1 MKFHGNLLIARPV
14 EKVWEFLWDI
24 EKLSRCIP
32 GCQSVKTI
40 KDREKYELNVQDSVG
55 PISVQFELLADVKKL
70 EPLKRIE
77 IAMEGKDFKAGGV
90 RQTMTLALAPKGND
104 TQVDFETDVNV
115 FGRLGT
121 LGYPFVKKKA
131 ESVIKEFGDNVKSA
145 IESNSYLRKGVVVI
159 ERKLVRRETM
169 EVKAVRVHTHG

>member
-1 MKFHGNLLIARPV
+1 MKFNGTLVITRPV

-32 GCQSVKTI
+32 GCQGVKTI
-40 KDREKYELNVQDSVG
+40 KEREKYELSVKDSVG
-55 PISVQFELLADVKKL
+55 PITVQFELLAEVKKL
-70 EPLKRIE
+70 EPLKLIE

-90 RQTMTLALAPKGND
+90 RQTMALALSPKGND
-104 TQVDFETDVNV
+104 TEVGFETDVNV

-131 ESVIKEFGDNVKSA
+131 EAVIKEFGDKVKSA
-145 IESNSYLRKGVVVI
+145 IEANS
-159 ERKLVRRETM
+159 
-169 EVKAVRVHTHG
+169 

>member
-1 MKFHGNLLIARPV
+1 MKFQGNLLVARPV

-32 GCQSVKTI
+32 GCQGVKTI
-40 KDREKYELNVQDSVG
+40 KDKEKYELSIKDSVG
-55 PISVQFELLADVKKL
+55 PITVQFDLLADVKKL
-70 EPLKRIE
+70 EPLKRVE
-77 IAMEGKDFKAGGV
+77 LAMEGKDFKAGGV
-90 RQTMTLALAPKGND
+90 RQTMALALTPQGND

-131 ESVIKEFGDNVKSA
+131 EAVIKEFGENVKGA
-145 IESNSYLRKGVVVI
+145 IEANS
-159 ERKLVRRETM
+159 
-169 EVKAVRVHTHG
+169 

>member
-1 MKFHGNLLIARPV
+1 MKFAGNLTITRPV
-14 EKVWEFLWDI
+14 EAVWEFLWDV

-40 KDREKYELNVQDSVG
+40 KEREKYELRIKDSVG
-55 PISVQFELLADVKKL
+55 PITVQFDMLADVKKL
-70 EPLKRIE
+70 DPLKRIE

-90 RQTMTLALAPKGND
+90 RQTMALALTPKGNE
-104 TQVDFETDVNV
+104 TEIGFETDVNV

-131 ESVIKEFGDNVKSA
+131 ESVIKEFGDKVKST
-145 IESNSYLRKGVVVI
+145 IEANSRSG
-159 ERKLVRRETM
+159 
-169 EVKAVRVHTHG
+169 

>member
-1 MKFHGNLLIARPV
+1 MKFQGNLSIARPV

-24 EKLSRCIP
+24 EKLTSCIP
-32 GCQSVKTI
+32 GCESVKTI
-40 KDREKYELNVQDSVG
+40 KDREKYELTVKDSVG
-55 PISVQFELLADVKKL
+55 PITVHFELLAEVKKL

-90 RQTMTLALAPKGND
+90 RQTMTLVLTAKGSD
-104 TQVDFETDVNV
+104 SEIDFETDVNV

-131 ESVIKEFGDNVKSA
+131 ESVINEFSENVKSA
-145 IESNSYLRKGVVVI
+145 IEANG
-159 ERKLVRRETM
+159 
-169 EVKAVRVHTHG
+169 